1 MSGLK
6 NGEVCQSTMGRICRT
21 EFNRMPSVPMGFWE
35 EINHNSINVKVKA
48 DLEVSNRHDLVTF
61 KFFAKCEVG
70 RLGGLGGLGRFGRF

>member
-6 NGEVCQSTMGRICRT
+6 NGGSGANQQGPNMPNGIQSYAECTDGL
-21 EFNRMPSVPMGFWE
+21 WE